1 MWMRTTL
8 SKGTVL
14 VVDDERLMVDF
25 LTDALSEQGYC
36 VRVAV
41 GVAAPRFAADLQP
54 DLILLDIMMP
64 GLDGVEVCRLL
75 RANPRTRDIPV
86 IAVSAT
92 RDLRAQADAM
102 HVDDYLAKPF
112 DLDTLTRFVQ
122 RWTRPSPLPHPVC
135 G

>member
-1 MWMRTTL
+1 M

-25 LTDALSEQGYC
+25 LADALAEQGYC

-41 GVAAPRFAADLQP
+41 GAAAPRFAAELQP

-75 RANPRTRDIPV
+75 RADSRTRDIPV

-112 DLDTLTRFVQ
+112 DLDTLTRYVQ
-122 RWTRPSPLPHPVC
+122 RWTAASPLPRPVC